1 MVFSIAFSVHF
12 VWLDFG
18 LFLWTTFIYI
28 KHLFLSWI
36 THRVFFSPSI
46 YTATSRIIVTLFV
59 CHQYKFKKKNA
70 FWIDE
75 FNPSKLL
82 VWWFFFCSPFYS
94 TWNWV
99 DSWNWN
105 AEIHNNIEYGQFC
118 WKSILNWVIINV
130 NKFDTFRFNQMSI
143 FRSYQINRINLR
155 SVSLSVGIHI
165 VKVAFQS
172 INRFIHTHS
181 GTDAFSTNKIHYIK
195 F

>member
-1 MVFSIAFSVHF
+1 MNNIHLHKTFVFILNHTSCFFFHRPYTPPQAELSSHCLSVINTN
-12 VWLDFG
+12 L
-18 LFLWTTFIYI
+18 
-28 KHLFLSWI
+28 
-36 THRVFFSPSI
+36 
-46 YTATSRIIVTLFV
+46 
-59 CHQYKFKKKNA
+59 KKKCVLNW
-70 FWIDE
+70 WIQSIE
-75 FNPSKLL
+75 VVGL
-82 VWWFFFCSPFYS
+82 VVFFCSPFYS